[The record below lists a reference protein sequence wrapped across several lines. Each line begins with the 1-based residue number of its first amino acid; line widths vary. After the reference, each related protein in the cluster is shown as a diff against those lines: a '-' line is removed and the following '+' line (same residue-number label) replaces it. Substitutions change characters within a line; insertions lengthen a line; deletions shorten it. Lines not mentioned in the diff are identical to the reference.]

1 MIRIKF
7 PFKLVLAAFVII
19 CFTQG
24 IRAQESIATA
34 RPTLSIGSMVLPEHS
49 FQWEQGAQYSDI
61 DGDEWAYDALLRIS
75 MSNFAEVRILIPTLE
90 DRLALL
96 EMKWTMIHP
105 NGSKPGIGFSL
116 TMGTKDNQ
124 EETGESFKIL
134 GYRVAIE
141 KYLTDG
147 LTAMVNTGYASDG
160 YFGDLTLAYSLSK
173 KFTVVG
179 EYWHHQEWKQIQSGI
194 TYLINSE
201 TQIDINGGLLFDTEN
216 SYTVGFGIARRFIY
230 RESDQ

>member
-1 MIRIKF
+1 M
-7 PFKLVLAAFVII
+7 VII
-19 CFTQG
+19 CFSFG
-24 IRAQESIATA
+24 LKAQESIATA

-96 EMKWTMIHP
+96 EMKWMMIKP
-105 NGSKPGIGFSL
+105 NGHKPGIGFSI
-116 TMGTKDNQ
+116 TMGTGGSQ
-124 EETGESFKIL
+124 EESGENFKIL
-134 GYRVAIE
+134 GYRMAIE

-147 LTAMVNTGYASDG
+147 LTAIVNTGYAPDG
-160 YFGDLTLAYSLSK
+160 YFGDFTLAYSISN
-173 KFTVVG
+173 KFTVAG
-179 EYWHHQEWKQIQSGI
+179 EYWHHQDWKQIQSGI

-201 TQIDINGGLLFDTEN
+201 TQIDINGGLLFDAEN
-216 SYTVGFGIARRFIY
+216 NYTVGFGIARRFIY
-230 RESDQ
+230 RELDRQ